1 MEVFN
6 KGILYWY
13 SFILIDMFL
22 LINDEVE
29 LLLRIIKWELII
41 KDVVVELGVY
51 IDSFFMV

>member
-1 MEVFN
+1 
-6 KGILYWY
+6 
-13 SFILIDMFL
+13 MFL